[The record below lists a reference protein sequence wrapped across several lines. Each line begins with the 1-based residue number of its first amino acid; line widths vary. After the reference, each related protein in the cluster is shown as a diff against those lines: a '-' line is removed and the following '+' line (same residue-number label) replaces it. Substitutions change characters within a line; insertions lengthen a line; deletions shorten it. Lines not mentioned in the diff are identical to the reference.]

1 MRSMINIELRPY
13 PPSAENAWGQNIRN
27 KCSFIRVGDR
37 DAHPTGS
44 DPSLGIVTNQCAN
57 KVHVEYCTHLA
68 ISFGR
73 NVEINQDK
81 NNDCEAG
88 QARS

>member
-1 MRSMINIELRPY
+1 MPTQPEV
-13 PPSAENAWGQNIRN
+13 IR
-27 KCSFIRVGDR
+27 
-37 DAHPTGS
+37 A
-44 DPSLGIVTNQCAN
+44 LGLIVTNQCAN